1 MPAESTPE
9 EPTPE
14 SEVDENLSLFICLSF
29 FPSEYFVTAISQLVC
44 DFCEIGFRDLDLT
57 SRFHMAAHE
66 LAENITKYSTTT
78 RVSLEVELT
87 RRDDGQHLLRIRT
100 RNEATP
106 DRLKEV
112 AKRLEE
118 LKSTKDPVELYDR
131 MIEESAPLD
140 GISGLG
146 LARIKAEGGL
156 DFDYQIAGNELT
168 VVVQGPVPKPVSPEE
183 PA

>member
-1 MPAESTPE
+1 MPADETTSEEEDES
-9 EPTPE
+9 
-14 SEVDENLSLFICLSF
+14 LSLFICLSF

-66 LAENITKYSTTT
+66 LAENITKYSTTS
-78 RVSLEVELT
+78 RVSLEVELKGN
-87 RRDDGQHLLRIRT
+87 DDGQHVLSIRT
-100 RNEATP
+100 RNEASP
-106 DRLKEV
+106 DRLQEV
-112 AKRLEE
+112 ARRLEE

-131 MIEESAPLD
+131 MIEESAPVE
-140 GISGLG
+140 GVSGLG

-156 DFDYQIAGNELT
+156 EFDYDIAGNELT
-168 VVVQGPVPKPVSPEE
+168 VVVQGPVPKPVPPEE